1 MGAGIEVHAAGDG
14 EILSPDALGLVEL
27 LHRELNA
34 ERLALLQRRHERP
47 SLTFV
52 SSPEPNGWK
61 VVPAPPDLRDRRCEI
76 TGPPDRK
83 MMINAL
89 NSGARVFMCDFE
101 DACSPTWTNV
111 VEGQANLRDA
121 VRRTIALETPEK
133 SYTLNDDVATLVV
146 RPRGWHLEERHV
158 TVDGEP
164 VSASLFDFG
173 LAFHHNAAE
182 LLARGS
188 GPYFY
193 LPKLESHAEARLWA
207 RVFALAEETAG
218 VPRGSIRCTVLI
230 ETIPAAFEMDA
241 ILYELRGY
249 GCALNAGRWDYIFS
263 TIKKLGALLP
273 DRVQVTMSVPFMRAY
288 TELLVRSCHHRGAH
302 AIGGMAAFIPSR
314 RDPEANEIALTR
326 VRDDKL
332 RESGDGFDGTWV
344 AHPDL
349 VPVATEVFDGV
360 LGSGPNQLDR
370 LRDDVSVRA
379 EQLVDFAV
387 PGGEITPEG
396 LRSNVSVGTRYL
408 DAWLGGTGA
417 AAIDNLME
425 DVATAEISRS
435 QVWSWVQAGEFG
447 EDEVRRELD
456 RVEAGTEAK
465 ALFTEVALGADMPDF
480 LTLSAYPRLRD

>member
-1 MGAGIEVHAAGDG
+1 
-14 EILSPDALGLVEL
+14 
-27 LHRELNA
+27 
-34 ERLALLQRRHERP
+34 
-47 SLTFV
+47 
-52 SSPEPNGWK
+52 
-61 VVPAPPDLRDRRCEI
+61 
-76 TGPPDRK
+76 
-83 MMINAL
+83 
-89 NSGARVFMCDFE
+89 
-101 DACSPTWTNV
+101 
-111 VEGQANLRDA
+111 
-121 VRRTIALETPEK
+121 
-133 SYTLNDDVATLVV
+133 
-146 RPRGWHLEERHV
+146 
-158 TVDGEP
+158 
-164 VSASLFDFG
+164 
-173 LAFHHNAAE
+173 
-182 LLARGS
+182 
-188 GPYFY
+188 
-193 LPKLESHAEARLWA
+193 
-207 RVFALAEETAG
+207 
-218 VPRGSIRCTVLI
+218 
-230 ETIPAAFEMDA
+230 
-241 ILYELRGY
+241 
-249 GCALNAGRWDYIFS
+249 
-263 TIKKLGALLP
+263 
-273 DRVQVTMSVPFMRAY
+273 MSVPFMRAY

-387 PGGEITPEG
+387 PGGEITREG

-456 RVEAGTEAK
+456 RVQAGAEAK